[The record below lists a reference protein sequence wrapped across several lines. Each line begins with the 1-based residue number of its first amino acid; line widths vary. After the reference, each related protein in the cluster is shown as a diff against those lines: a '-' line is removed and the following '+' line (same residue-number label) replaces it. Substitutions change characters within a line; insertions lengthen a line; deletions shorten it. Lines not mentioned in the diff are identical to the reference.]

1 MAVPGAKTQAEML
14 RGRAQTQ
21 ALAEL
26 RADTDR
32 IRITLD
38 VTPPLKAVID
48 RLAEQDGTTQAD
60 VLRRAIAL
68 LNAVKKAEA
77 SGEGEAALVK
87 DDHLVAKQIGF

>member
-1 MAVPGAKTQAEML
+1 
-14 RGRAQTQ
+14 
-21 ALAEL
+21 
-26 RADTDR
+26 
-32 IRITLD
+32 

-77 SGEGEAALVK
+77 AGEGEAALVK
-87 DDHLVAKQIGF
+87 DGRLVAKLIGF